1 MKAKRRIS
9 NLLAN
14 LGLLIVSLLFVD
26 LALHAAS
33 VFLADID
40 RVTRPPC
47 GHDDKS
53 VSPVVDDDRL
63 GMRGNPE
70 WRDHDARG
78 FRNLSALG
86 NSAIVALGDSH
97 TYGSSVKTD
106 EPWPSR
112 LSVLLGEDV
121 YNMGLGGYGP
131 AHNAENL
138 STAMALEPK
147 LVIFGLYLGN
157 DFYDDFEFAKRN
169 GLISEYADADVL
181 RHVSELEKRQTLGD
195 EIGFLFRSGRETERP
210 TPAQTPSKHS
220 ERSNALRTAGEWL
233 SCHSRLYGLAR
244 RTKKRVGSYF
254 EDTNALLA
262 RDFDRARE
270 KLSDW
275 QLAYV
280 SAYDGP
286 TWKTI
291 FTSPYRLR
299 TLDDADP
306 RIRIGIEISK
316 QMIGQMYRRV
326 TEAGAKFVVLFL
338 PTKEYVF
345 WPRVES
351 PDEHKS
357 LANLIGHE
365 DRIRSEIKVYLQER
379 GIDFIDPVPAL
390 RETEHQPYFP
400 DGDGHPNALGHEIIA
415 EKVFEYIKANPNL
428 RIVSH

>member
-14 LGLLIVSLLFVD
+14 LGLLIVSLLLVE
-26 LALHAAS
+26 LGLHAAS

-53 VSPVVDDDRL
+53 VSPVIDDDRL

-169 GLISEYADADVL
+169 DLIAEYADKDVL
-181 RHVSELEKRQTLGD
+181 QRISELEKRQTLGD
-195 EIGFLFRSGRETERP
+195 EIGFLFRSGREAERASPTQKPSTEPQRANVL
-210 TPAQTPSKHS
+210 TD
-220 ERSNALRTAGEWL
+220 AGEWL

-244 RTKKRVGSYF
+244 TTKKQIGSYF

-275 QLAYV
+275 QSAYV

-306 RIRIGIEISK
+306 RIRTGIEISK
-316 QMIGQMYRRV
+316 QMIGQMHRRV

-345 WPRVES
+345 WPRVGN
-351 PDEHKS
+351 PDEHKA
-357 LANLIGHE
+357 LADLVRHE
-365 DRIRSEIKVYLQER
+365 DRIRDEIKEYLRER
-379 GIDFIDPVPAL
+379 RVDFIDPVPDL
-390 RETEHQPYFP
+390 REAGRQPYFP
-400 DGDGHPNALGHEIIA
+400 DGDGHPNAFGHEIIA
-415 EKVFEYIKANPNL
+415 EKVFEVIEANPDL
-428 RIVSH
+428 RIVSQ